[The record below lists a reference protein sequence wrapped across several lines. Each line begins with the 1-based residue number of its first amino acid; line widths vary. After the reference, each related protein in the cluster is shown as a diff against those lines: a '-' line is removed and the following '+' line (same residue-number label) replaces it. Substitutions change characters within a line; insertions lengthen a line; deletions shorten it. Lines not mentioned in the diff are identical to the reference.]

1 MPETETQTHTPTHT
15 HTDTHT
21 HTLTH
26 TLALS
31 PTHPRHPPPAK
42 PTAGPVAGLQRLPA
56 RAQLSGCHEGPT
68 NATSFPRVQQGAE
81 VEAAPE
87 LAAAQGQGAR
97 GLWLSEERQAGGPAD
112 SAPRFGTNALPVSVG
127 AQRVRPGACMGQGGR
142 IPRGHSST
150 QTSRDPGPRRGFIR
164 HHFVS
169 IQSRKKVTSLWG
181 GAGNSG
187 LQRLGAQPPSR
198 WGDPGCQQ
206 QGQVAP
212 RMAQCVAQGQDL
224 PPRRCH
230 ELSVGGAAQGPEAK
244 MVQRRK
250 AEPRSLLPSHA
261 SSASSASTTFTAS
274 RAEPR
279 AEQTPWPPSKGRRG
293 RVSEGP
299 RSTTDGM
306 GGLPHTREEDSLT
319 PRRRTPSHPGGL
331 PHTREEK
338 SSEQPL

>member
-1 MPETETQTHTPTHT
+1 MAIRGETSWRPCRQCPPLRHQRPACISGSPESE
-15 HTDTHT
+15 
-21 HTLTH
+21 
-26 TLALS
+26 
-31 PTHPRHPPPAK
+31 
-42 PTAGPVAGLQRLPA
+42 
-56 RAQLSGCHEGPT
+56 
-68 NATSFPRVQQGAE
+68 
-81 VEAAPE
+81 
-87 LAAAQGQGAR
+87 AR
-97 GLWLSEERQAGGPAD
+97 GLHGAGRQDPERTLLHSNQQRPR
-112 SAPRFGTNALPVSVG
+112 APSGLYSTPLCFNTVQKESHVPL
-127 AQRVRPGACMGQGGR
+127 GR
-142 IPRGHSST
+142 
-150 QTSRDPGPRRGFIR
+150 
-164 HHFVS
+164 
-169 IQSRKKVTSLWG
+169 

-331 PHTREEK
+331 PHTREDSHTPGRTPSHPGGEVLRATAVERV
-338 SSEQPL
+338 SETGEDHSGL